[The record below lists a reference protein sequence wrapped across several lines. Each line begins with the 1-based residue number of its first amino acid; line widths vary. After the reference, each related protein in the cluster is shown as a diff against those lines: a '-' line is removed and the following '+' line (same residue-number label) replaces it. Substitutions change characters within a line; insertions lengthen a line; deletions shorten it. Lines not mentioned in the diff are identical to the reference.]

1 MAGVKMLPS
10 PVMAQGSNA
19 HDWHIA
25 GNGAVGMMLAWH
37 LQRAGEKVCLLT
49 RSEQPDPVEL
59 IHRFKDQ
66 PSESWSCR
74 TSFQPGHDTQ
84 INRLVVATKSFSVS
98 DVLKTWGGVLTSEA
112 RIYFMQNG
120 RGFHLEEQPV
130 PGQRV
135 IHVVNSGLAGFR
147 DGEHE
152 VIQTALH
159 PMHCGDALGS
169 GTPADGQVT
178 DDLDRLLA
186 AGITLEW
193 VPDIDDR
200 RWIKVAVNAAVNP
213 LTVIFQCPNGALFE
227 HPEAIE
233 LMRAMHRE
241 IAGIFK
247 GMGMTSTAEDLSNL
261 TSAVITDTRDNRS
274 SMLQDFKRGATR
286 NELDH
291 ITVPLIEQAARLG
304 VDSSVIQEVDRR
316 ARACFASRSAG
327 GSGSAGC

>member
-1 MAGVKMLPS
+1 MLPS
-10 PVMAQGSNA
+10 MVMAHGSNA

-37 LQRAGEKVCLLT
+37 LQRAGERVCLLT
-49 RSEQPDPVEL
+49 RSEQPDPVDL

-66 PSESWSCR
+66 PPETWACPTR
-74 TSFQPGHDTQ
+74 FQPKQDTR

-98 DVLKTWGGVLTSEA
+98 EVLETWGGVLTPEA

-120 RGFHLEEQPV
+120 RGFHLDQQPV

-147 DGEHE
+147 SGEHE
-152 VIQTALH
+152 VIQTAMH
-159 PMHCGDALGS
+159 SMHCGDAVGS
-169 GTPADGQVT
+169 ETPADSQVSG
-178 DDLDRLLA
+178 DLDRLLA
-186 AGITLEW
+186 AGITMEW

-213 LTVIFQCPNGALFE
+213 LTVIFQCPNGALLE
-227 HPEAIE
+227 HPEAME
-233 LMRAMHRE
+233 LMRGMHRE
-241 IAGIFK
+241 IAEIFK
-247 GMGMTSTAEDLSNL
+247 GMGMAPTAEDLGNL
-261 TSAVITDTRDNRS
+261 TTAVISGTGENLS
-274 SMLQDFKRGATR
+274 SMLQDFKRGAAR

-291 ITVPLIEQAARLG
+291 ITVPLIEQAAKLG

-316 ARACFASRSAG
+316 ARACFASRSAE